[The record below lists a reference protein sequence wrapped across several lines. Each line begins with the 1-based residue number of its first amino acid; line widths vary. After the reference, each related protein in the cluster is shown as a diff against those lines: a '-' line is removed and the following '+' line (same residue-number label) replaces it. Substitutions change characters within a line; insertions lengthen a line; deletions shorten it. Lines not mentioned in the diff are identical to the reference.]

1 MTLSELSGEY
11 LKEEEKLTRQIKS
24 FTPEIHRLT
33 GEDLYLARR
42 RLMCL
47 YEMRSEVR
55 AVARK
60 LENYYDKGVK
70 IFWLDEAE
78 PEYTVYD
85 FENYRYHL
93 GPNVQVGN
101 VYPVMYAHAF
111 IY

>member
-47 YEMRSEVR
+47 YEMRSDVR
-55 AVARK
+55 AVARTTTRVIC
-60 LENYYDKGVK
+60 GVFTANIDN
-70 IFWLDEAE
+70 IFCR
-78 PEYTVYD
+78 TV
-85 FENYRYHL
+85 
-93 GPNVQVGN
+93 G
-101 VYPVMYAHAF
+101 
-111 IY
+111 

>member
-42 RLMCL
+42 RLTCL
-47 YEMRSEVR
+47 YEMRSDVR

-60 LENYYDKGVK
+60 LENYYDKG
-70 IFWLDEAE
+70 AMRR
-78 PEYTVYD
+78 VY
-85 FENYRYHL
+85 RKH
-93 GPNVQVGN
+93 
-101 VYPVMYAHAF
+101 
-111 IY
+111 

>member
-47 YEMRSEVR
+47 YEMRSDVR

-60 LENYYDKGVK
+60 LENYYDNG
-70 IFWLDEAE
+70 DMR
-78 PEYTVYD
+78 PVY
-85 FENYRYHL
+85 RKH
-93 GPNVQVGN
+93 
-101 VYPVMYAHAF
+101 
-111 IY
+111 

>member
-47 YEMRSEVR
+47 YEMRSDVR

-60 LENYYDKGVK
+60 LENYYDKG
-70 IFWLDEAE
+70 DMR
-78 PEYTVYD
+78 PVYRKHSQYFLSNCRLIVTFPID
-85 FENYRYHL
+85 KFITKLY
-93 GPNVQVGN
+93 NVSVTN
-101 VYPVMYAHAF
+101 
-111 IY
+111 

>member
-42 RLMCL
+42 RLMCIRDSL
-47 YEMRSEVR
+47 YEMRSDVR

-60 LENYYDKGVK
+60 LENYYDKG
-70 IFWLDEAE
+70 DMR
-78 PEYTVYD
+78 PVY
-85 FENYRYHL
+85 RKH
-93 GPNVQVGN
+93 
-101 VYPVMYAHAF
+101 
-111 IY
+111 

>member
-1 MTLSELSGEY
+1 MYLQTNICSTAERGDKFDIIRIIREY

-47 YEMRSEVR
+47 YEMRSDVR

-60 LENYYDKGVK
+60 LENYYDKG
-70 IFWLDEAE
+70 DMR
-78 PEYTVYD
+78 PVY
-85 FENYRYHL
+85 RKH
-93 GPNVQVGN
+93 
-101 VYPVMYAHAF
+101 
-111 IY
+111 